1 MSTISSSPVDLA
13 GGLDASGMTIG
24 VVAARWNDHVVA
36 PLLDGA
42 LQTLAELGA
51 SSDHVRVLR
60 VPGAFELPV
69 VAAEW
74 TRGNQVDAVICIG
87 AVIRGDTPHF
97 EYVAGPV
104 SSELARLSTET
115 GVPVIF
121 GVLTCDTDAQAMDR
135 AGGKDGNKGSDAAK
149 AAVEM
154 VSVLRTLRGHISQ

>member
-1 MSTISSSPVDLA
+1 MSTISSSPADLP
-13 GGLDASGMTIG
+13 GGLDASAMTIG

-36 PLLDGA
+36 PLLEGA
-42 LQTLAELGA
+42 VQTLAELGA
-51 SSDHVRVLR
+51 SSDRVRVIR

-74 TRGNQVDAVICIG
+74 ARGNLVDAVICLG

-97 EYVAGPV
+97 DYVAGPV
-104 SSELARLSTET
+104 SAELARLGTET

-121 GVLTCDTDAQAMDR
+121 GVLTCDTETQALDR

-154 VSVLRTLRGHISQ
+154 VSVLRTLRSHISQ